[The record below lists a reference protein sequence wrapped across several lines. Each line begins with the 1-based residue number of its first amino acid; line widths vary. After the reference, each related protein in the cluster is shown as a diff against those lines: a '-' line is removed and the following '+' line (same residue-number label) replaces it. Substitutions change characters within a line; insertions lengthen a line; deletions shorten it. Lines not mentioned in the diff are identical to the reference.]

1 MVKNFLYQVVWLK
14 ADRER
19 QELCMLLKGKSSTES
34 VEDEVQILPR
44 NLEKLRAQEPNN

>member
-1 MVKNFLYQVVWLK
+1 VVKSFLYQVVWLK

-19 QELCMLLKGKSSTES
+19 QELCMFLKGKSSTETT

-44 NLEKLRAQEPNN
+44 NLEKLRAQEPN